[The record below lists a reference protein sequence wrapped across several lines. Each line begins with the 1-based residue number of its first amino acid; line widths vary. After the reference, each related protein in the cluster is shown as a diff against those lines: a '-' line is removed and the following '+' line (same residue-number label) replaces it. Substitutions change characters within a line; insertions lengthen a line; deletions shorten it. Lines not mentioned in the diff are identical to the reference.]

1 MEKVTINIE
10 GTSDDVVKAL
20 QRLVG
25 SFAEQEEKMVVKED
39 WTEEDIR
46 RFWRMLTESAKV
58 ALRVVAK
65 QPNGCPRDA
74 LLKELGIK
82 GSQLAGQLSSVGHV
96 LRKFP
101 TKPTPFGLNWHT
113 WEYDMIPDLADAI
126 IRLQL

>member
-25 SFAEQEEKMVVKED
+25 SFVEQEGKKVIKED
-39 WTEEDIR
+39 WTEEDIQ
-46 RFWRMLTESAKV
+46 RFWRMLTDGAKA

-65 QPNGCPRDA
+65 QPNGCPRNT

-82 GSQLAGQLSSVGHV
+82 GSQLAGQLSSVGHA

-126 IRLQL
+126 IRLKL

>member
-1 MEKVTINIE
+1 MEKVTVNIE
-10 GTSDDVVKAL
+10 GSSDEVVIAL
-20 QRLVG
+20 QRLA
-25 SFAEQEEKMVVKED
+25 SLFIEQQGKKVTKDE
-39 WTEEDIR
+39 WTEQDLLQ
-46 RFWRMLTESAKV
+46 FWNMLTDGAKA

-65 QPNGCPRDA
+65 QPNGCPRHVV
-74 LLKELGIK
+74 LKELGIK

-101 TKPTPFGLNWHT
+101 TKVTPFGLNWHT